1 MKNFLKR
8 DWLLLILLLIPFL
21 VVPFAWNQVPSQMA
35 VHFGLKGH
43 VNRYGSRFEGL
54 LLIPLINVG
63 LYALLTL
70 LPGIDPKKKI
80 SAGQKP
86 ILGIRF
92 FIVLF
97 MLFIYALLLL
107 FNMGVKV
114 DMSRVVTLGVI
125 FLFIVLGN
133 YMNSIKANY
142 FIGIRTPW
150 TLEDP
155 DVWRK
160 THRMASKLWV
170 SLPIILIPILFLT
183 SISVFNYFFLSVI
196 ALLVFIPVVYSYV
209 AFQKKNGES
218 HAQ

>member
-8 DWLLLILLLIPFL
+8 DWLLLILLIAPFL
-21 VVPFAWNQVPSQMA
+21 IVPFVWNHVPSQMA
-35 VHFGLKGH
+35 VHFGLKGN

-54 LLIPLINVG
+54 MLIPLLNVG
-63 LYALLTL
+63 IYALLTW

-86 ILGIRF
+86 VLGIRF
-92 FIVLF
+92 FVVLF
-97 MLFIYALLLL
+97 MLFIYTVMLL
-107 FNMGVKV
+107 FNMGIKV
-114 DMSRVVTLGVI
+114 EMSRVVTLGVI

-133 YMNSIKANY
+133 YMNSLKANY

-155 DVWRK
+155 DIWRK

-170 SLPIILIPILFLT
+170 SLPIILIPILF
-183 SISVFNYFFLSVI
+183 ISSVTFFNYCFYSVI

-209 AFQKKNGES
+209 AFQKKNG
-218 HAQ
+218 